1 MSVEQGAKMLRVGIV
16 DIDTTHPWLLANYIN
31 ATGRA
36 QVVLVTDRGE
46 TWPSEHLQEFARRLT
61 PLAKVVDSPASLLGE
76 VDAVMFFGT
85 RYDLRLEVI
94 GPFLE
99 HGMPIFLDKPA
110 VGIADDVIVLERYVS
125 SGTRILMGS
134 SVPLCPEL
142 KEIWRRMTSGSPA
155 GLVVVGCRSLFEYGI
170 IATDI
175 ALQMIQSR
183 PIRVQWGAFGPT
195 ECVWAELA
203 NGQDILLHLGLPGPE
218 WYAECLTSHGF
229 YSTPLDLG
237 AFRGSH
243 YDLLAKA
250 FVEMAITG
258 RTTLPPQWH
267 LEGIKLL
274 IAAKRSKE
282 EGRPVEID
290 EVRPSDGFDGR
301 EYAENYRAIARHSN
315 SETYLSPPSEILLR
329 DRPVEQSS
337 DLVGSHGGGLPW
349 PISLLKRPARFVL
362 GEKGTRF
369 VRKILKRD

>member
-1 MSVEQGAKMLRVGIV
+1 MLHVGIV
-16 DIDTTHPWLLANYIN
+16 DIDTTHPWALANYIN

-46 TWPSEHLQEFARRLT
+46 TWPSEHLHEFARRLT
-61 PLAKVVDSPASLLGE
+61 PPAKVADSPASLLAE
-76 VDAVMFFGT
+76 VDAVLFCGT

-94 GPFLE
+94 RPFLE
-99 HGMPIFLDKPA
+99 CGMPMYIDKPA
-110 VGIADDVIVLERYVS
+110 VGTIEHVKVLEQYVS
-125 SGTRILMGS
+125 SGARILMGS
-134 SVPLCPEL
+134 SLPLCPEL

-155 GLVVVGCRSLFEYGI
+155 GLVIVGCRSLFEYGI
-170 IATDI
+170 HATDL

-183 PIRVQWGAFGPT
+183 PIRVLWGAFGPT

-218 WYAECLTSHGF
+218 WYAQCLTSHGF

-243 YDLLAKA
+243 YDLLATT
-250 FVEMAITG
+250 FVEMALSG
-258 RTTLPPQWH
+258 RTILPPQWH

-282 EGRPVEID
+282 EGRTVEID
-290 EVRPSDGFDGR
+290 EVRPGDGFDGR
-301 EYAENYRAIARHSN
+301 EYAENYRAIAHNSN
-315 SETYLSPPSEILLR
+315 REAYLSPGPEILLR
-329 DRPVEQSS
+329 DRPVEQSFGLAGS
-337 DLVGSHGGGLPW
+337 LREVLRQPVSLVKKTLR
-349 PISLLKRPARFVL
+349 LVL